1 MSQENN
7 PPNPLLNFFFIGVRR
22 SVDESRHF
30 ARRQN
35 TEVEGRIQ
43 EIALSLKLFRS
54 MIDRAKF
61 LREERNLL
69 LFVLVLLLHMSYVVC
84 IIHRLAGEQ
93 LDEREGADEFVNG
106 ARLYLHGSNVELLL
120 WTRVNKLGGPFLRVI
135 KCSPREGGGHAINF
149 QMEFPKFH

>member
-1 MSQENN
+1 MSQGNN

-69 LFVLVLLLHMSYVVC
+69 LLVLVLLLHMSYVVC

-106 ARLYLHGSNVELLL
+106 ARLYLHGSSVELLL
-120 WTRVNKLGGPFLRVI
+120 DTRK
-135 KCSPREGGGHAINF
+135 
-149 QMEFPKFH
+149 

>member
-1 MSQENN
+1 MSQGNN

-106 ARLYLHGSNVELLL
+106 ARLYLHGSSVELLL
-120 WTRVNKLGGPFLRVI
+120 DTRK
-135 KCSPREGGGHAINF
+135 
-149 QMEFPKFH
+149 

>member
-106 ARLYLHGSNVELLL
+106 ARLYLHGSSVELLL
-120 WTRVNKLGGPFLRVI
+120 DTRK
-135 KCSPREGGGHAINF
+135 
-149 QMEFPKFH
+149 